1 MIEFRAECGHTI
13 RARNEDAGKMVN
25 CAYCGKKAL
34 VPSDEAD
41 PMDSLLADTLEESR
55 EQAQELDRATPWG
68 KGLGMAPLRIAWTAI
83 FVVLVLSVL
92 LLTLRWVY
100 REVVSAREGPE
111 PAPVAA
117 TGSTPL
123 AKPAPAEAAPGA
135 ERQEAQP
142 SPAAPRPRNPLA
154 DLPPRESGVCVFSV
168 PPDLDV
174 YVEELPVRGEGRL
187 STNSFKGQTQAG
199 EGLMVTLGPGQYR
212 VSVVTTVR
220 NADLMDHPDYPH
232 KVRETIEGASDPE
245 AAADAAEDYF
255 IEDGG
260 EEWRVEKLWDQY
272 YLIKTYEVELGR
284 RWRPIYSLF
293 VPQVSCAELLGFAP
307 REVSFVFDA
316 RLAEQ
321 ELRYRGIPLKDHK
334 IVLSALERIGKAVV
348 TDTEL
353 GTVKVFWVLPDGSVA
368 SKKLIGEQ
376 IPPIP

>member
-55 EQAQELDRATPWG
+55 EQAQELDRAAPWG

-100 REVVSAREGPE
+100 REVVSTGEAPDPGPAVVTGGTTLARP
-111 PAPVAA
+111 
-117 TGSTPL
+117 S
-123 AKPAPAEAAPGA
+123 PAEASPG
-135 ERQEAQP
+135 EEDQEDKPLPA
-142 SPAAPRPRNPLA
+142 SPRGRNPLA
-154 DLPPRESGVCVFSV
+154 DLPSRESGVCVFSV

-174 YVEELPVRGEGRL
+174 YVEELPVRGEERL
-187 STNSFKGQTQAG
+187 GTNSFKGQTKAG
-199 EGLMVTLGPGQYR
+199 EGLMVTLGPGKYR
-212 VSVVTTVR
+212 VSVVTKVS
-220 NADLMDHPDYPH
+220 NADLMDYLGYPH
-232 KVRETIEGASDPE
+232 KVRETIEGAGDIE
-245 AAADAAEDYF
+245 AAASAAEDYF

-260 EEWRVEKLWDQY
+260 EEWRVEKRWDTHL
-272 YLIKTYEVELGR
+272 LIKTYEVELGR
-284 RWRPIYSLF
+284 KWRPIYSLF
-293 VPQVSCAELLGFAP
+293 LPEVSCAELPGFASGK
-307 REVSFVFDA
+307 VSFVFDD

-321 ELRYRGIPLKDHK
+321 ELRYRSIPPKDVK
-334 IVLSALERIGKAVV
+334 TVLDTLECIGKAVV
-348 TDTEL
+348 TDTEA

-376 IPPIP
+376 IPPVP